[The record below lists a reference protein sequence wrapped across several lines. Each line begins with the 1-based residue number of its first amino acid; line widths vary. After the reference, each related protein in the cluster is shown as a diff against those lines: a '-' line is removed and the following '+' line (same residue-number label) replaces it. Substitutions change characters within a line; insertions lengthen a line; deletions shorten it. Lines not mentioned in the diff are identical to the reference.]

1 MQRVVA
7 VNLFRKARGPVRGGG
22 GGTWVNNFATHYHA
36 TQAMFTRK
44 YNSYTGDSIQQ

>member
-7 VNLFRKARGPVRGGG
+7 VNLLRKARGPVRGGG
-22 GGTWVNNFATHYHA
+22 GGTWVNFATHYHA